1 MADVQSQCLKHLAG
15 TAEAFALWWG
25 EGGRAS
31 EVGTRLYLVR
41 VPLPFSPTPRTLT
54 HALAIPAIIIHTYF
68 SERQVEADG
77 SSFL

>member
-1 MADVQSQCLKHLAG
+1 MADVQPQCLKHLAG
-15 TAEAFALWWG
+15 TAEAFSLWWG
-25 EGGRAS
+25 GAS
-31 EVGTRLYLVR
+31 EVGTSLYLVR

-68 SERQVEADG
+68 SERQIEADC